1 MGLFSGLKA
10 MKKVE
15 KIKAGGKELLSIADI
30 TNLIINLPDAKRNL
44 SSNQF
49 SAVHSLFQYLQKCR
63 TNMELDLT
71 GYYEEAAIIIG
82 IFNQIAPYEKYSGME
97 QTEALFFMNGI
108 KPLLDELKPRSEAL
122 LNSIKVSCPE
132 LNKYFSLK
140 TQDIEL
146 LLTEM
151 VNSRKA
157 KEDDDYINYLMQN
170 CHFLKREHATA
181 FYGVLIANALYG
193 KNKALDLMDQ
203 LFLKWINS
211 ETHESINRLMEERI
225 YDPQS
230 KIAFFCGVLFPNGVV
245 TKEESDRLSKT
256 YTDLWISRATVT
268 AESFPRTAADR
279 LGRIHSTTARTNS
292 DTAIFSPVFMG
303 PISASCSLA

>member
-49 SAVHSLFQYLQKCR
+49 SAVHSLFQCLQKCR

-170 CHFLKREHATA
+170 CHFLNREHATA

-211 ETHESINRLMEERI
+211 ETHESINRPMEERI

-256 YTDLWISRATVT
+256 YTDLWIQHTM
-268 AESFPRTAADR
+268 R
-279 LGRIHSTTARTNS
+279 LREK
-292 DTAIFSPVFMG
+292 
-303 PISASCSLA
+303 